1 LWDILWTLLNCH
13 NFFLSLVSY
22 VLELM
27 GIQIDYMGSCL
38 NGAKSYNFR
47 GRSVC
52 CSSGFCGI
60 GSQREDFVTVLISL
74 VLFLACGFSGKGNGR
89 GK

>member
-1 LWDILWTLLNCH
+1 MEPKATILE
-13 NFFLSLVSY
+13 V
-22 VLELM
+22 
-27 GIQIDYMGSCL
+27 G
-38 NGAKSYNFR
+38 
-47 GRSVC
+47 VC

-89 GK
+89 DK